1 MQNYIED
8 IYRGT
13 IKADED
19 GVYRGTGA
27 LSFLLNPFVD
37 EDKLSSSKQQAAVR
51 RQASALGE
59 DINDLNLG
67 ADATVYDVQGAVSKK
82 DRQRT
87 KEAGETAHTRALE
100 TTMAPI
106 TAQLAS
112 QNLNAAEERDIR
124 TKQFNLQMEQLR
136 NDRIDA
142 KEARADELEY
152 ARMRDRKEDLRYNES
167 IERMDRK
174 DRQQAIQTLVAGL
187 ANLGAAFAL

>member
-1 MQNYIED
+1 MQNYID
-8 IYRGT
+8 DLYRGT

-37 EDKLSSSKQQAAVR
+37 EDTLSSSKQQAAVR

-67 ADATVYDVQGAVSKK
+67 ADATVYDAQGAVSKK
-82 DRQRT
+82 DRERT
-87 KEAGETAHTRALE
+87 KQAGETAHARALE
-100 TTMAPI
+100 TTMAPVEAGLRSQAQ
-106 TAQLAS
+106 TLQAQLAQS
-112 QNLNAAEERDIR
+112 GQ
-124 TKQFNLQMEQLR
+124 QFQLQMEQLR
-136 NDRIDA
+136 NDRADA

-152 ARMRDRKEDLRYNES
+152 RRMQDRKEDLRYNES

-174 DRQQAIQTLVAGL
+174 DRQQSIQTLVAGL